1 MDFTFTQ
8 HALSRAIDMALD
20 SDEITLCLRSP
31 EVATPDRKGEEIG
44 CVYYVRDRIT
54 CVVDFETKEVVT
66 IVWRRDDMIHK
77 GYGPR
82 TERFDRERVVHNDQ

>member
-1 MDFTFTQ
+1 MEFTFTQ

-20 SDEITLCLRSP
+20 TDEITLCLRSP
-31 EVATPDRKGEEIG
+31 EMTTPDDKGA

-54 CVVDFETKEVVT
+54 CVVDFKVKEVVT

-77 GYGPR
+77 GFGPR
-82 TERFDRERVVHNDQ
+82 TARFNR